1 MKKLVFL
8 MFAMTLSVV
17 TFAQSR
23 EQVEKKLN
31 SAIENSENPKKS
43 AKYSTWFGLGEAYAN
58 AYRNPAKD
66 IWPGMP
72 AQQVKMILNKERVQQ
87 TEQRE
92 VQGVP
97 FIVDVY
103 EDKELYYNQGGV
115 LEIIV
120 VTKPVVEGD
129 MLQSAFDA
137 FLKAYE
143 LDTKGSKIE
152 ELAEAVRLLKD
163 DAMNDAVNSYMLGDY
178 AAASVKFEK
187 TAAFGE
193 SPILNIVDT
202 LAIYNAALTAQ
213 MSNDYDRAITLF
225 DRCINMGYV
234 QNGAIYAN
242 QAEILKQQNKVDEAK
257 VLLNKGF
264 QEYPDNQSILVSLIN
279 LYIDTND
286 DPNKILELIRAAQAN
301 EPQNASLIYAEGNVY
316 LNMKDFENAIN
327 CYRKSF
333 EVDPTY
339 LFGIYSVGNTYFEMA
354 IDAQK
359 RMDALDFMDTEGY
372 ERISKEFE
380 DYLMKAIEPFET
392 AFSLT
397 DDLGFQYPI
406 ADGLKQIYFR
416 FRDKGPDYAAGYEK
430 YNQFLID
437 NQAAFEASQQ

>member
-31 SAIENSENPKKS
+31 SAIQNSENPKKS

-187 TAAFGE
+187 FRKMQNFPLGI
-193 SPILNIVDT
+193 ILHN
-202 LAIYNAALTAQ
+202 
-213 MSNDYDRAITLF
+213 F
-225 DRCINMGYV
+225 
-234 QNGAIYAN
+234 
-242 QAEILKQQNKVDEAK
+242 
-257 VLLNKGF
+257 
-264 QEYPDNQSILVSLIN
+264 
-279 LYIDTND
+279 
-286 DPNKILELIRAAQAN
+286 
-301 EPQNASLIYAEGNVY
+301 
-316 LNMKDFENAIN
+316 
-327 CYRKSF
+327 
-333 EVDPTY
+333 
-339 LFGIYSVGNTYFEMA
+339 
-354 IDAQK
+354 
-359 RMDALDFMDTEGY
+359 
-372 ERISKEFE
+372 
-380 DYLMKAIEPFET
+380 
-392 AFSLT
+392 
-397 DDLGFQYPI
+397 
-406 ADGLKQIYFR
+406 
-416 FRDKGPDYAAGYEK
+416 
-430 YNQFLID
+430 
-437 NQAAFEASQQ
+437 